1 MSDTQIAIAGT
12 GSATPVRSAPVRS
25 AIAHAARETGM
36 DFQYMLAQ
44 AKIESALDPEA
55 KAPTSS
61 AAGLYQFTRGTWL
74 RTLDAHGEKHGLGW
88 ASAAISGGRITD
100 PSLASQIM
108 ALRYDPQAS
117 ALMAGELAGDNR
129 DELFGLLGREPDSAE
144 LYLGHFLGSGGARRF
159 LTALAESPGMT
170 AATLLPKAA
179 QANRPIFYEA
189 SGAARSVSG
198 VMDLIRAKVEAAKES
213 GAMPEGLAAPT
224 RWAAMSA
231 PQPTQP
237 DALPGTWQEQ
247 ARAPFAG
254 RSMADTLRSTFASLS
269 LDGSGQPPATVQ
281 AAYTRLARFGL

>member
-1 MSDTQIAIAGT
+1 MSDTQITIAGN
-12 GSATPVRSAPVRS
+12 GSATPVRS

-44 AKIESALDPEA
+44 AKIESALDPDA

-74 RTLDAHGEKHGLGW
+74 RTLDAHGDKHGLGW

-100 PSLASQIM
+100 PSLAGQIM
-108 ALRYDPQAS
+108 ALRYDPAAS

-129 DELFGLLGREPDSAE
+129 DELAALLGREPDSAE

-159 LTALAESPGMT
+159 LTALTGNPDSS
-170 AATLLPKAA
+170 AAALLPKAA
-179 QANRPIFYEA
+179 SANRPIFYEP
-189 SGAARSVSG
+189 SGAARSVQG
-198 VMDLIRAKVEAAKES
+198 VMDLVRAKVEAAKEP
-213 GAMPEGLAAPT
+213 GATPDSLGAPT
-224 RWAAMSA
+224 RWAALAA
-231 PQPTQP
+231 PQPAQP
-237 DALPGTWQEQ
+237 QALPSSWQEQ

-269 LDGSGQPPATVQ
+269 PDGSGRPPATVQ